1 MKVDR
6 VEGIQNRIKGF
17 EDELDS
23 LDKIDSENYWIFV
36 MSKLTGS
43 VLPVTQSVSEAVISI
58 EGKTVTIPM
67 KVLKTIKKSID
78 AYNNLQNAKGERAL
92 FDAAELSGY
101 LEGDKTGNSAALL
114 AQFFFKLKDEK
125 YSEAFKKA
133 LEAGAAV
140 GTDAEKELLK
150 PLIAGMNIGKS
161 LKSGIENYK
170 EAAGERSR
178 MRGMIENRREELEGK
193 IRKEKHKLFHLTG
206 GELGELNTGPKS
218 PNVFTRIDEL
228 LEEINI
234 KIQRVQNNISL

>member
-1 MKVDR
+1 MKVYR
-6 VEGIQNRIKGF
+6 VEGIQNRIKVF

-23 LDKIDSENYWIFV
+23 LDKIDSENYWMFV

-43 VLPVTQSVSEAVISI
+43 VLPVTQSVSEAVVSI

-78 AYNNLQNAKGERAL
+78 AYNNLQNDKGERAL

-101 LEGDKTGNSAALL
+101 IEGDKTGNSAALL
-114 AQFFFKLKDEK
+114 AQFFFKLKDEN

-133 LEAGAAV
+133 LEAGVAV

-150 PLIAGMNIGKS
+150 PIIAGLNIGKS
-161 LKSGIENYK
+161 LKLGIENYK

-178 MRGMIENRREELEGK
+178 MRGMIETRRKELEEK
-193 IRKEKHKLFHLTG
+193 IRKEKNSLYHLTG

-234 KIQRVQNNISL
+234 KIQRVQNNIQI